1 MKRKSNPDRLT
12 PAELE
17 LMNILWE
24 GGPSTVQMVMEGLP
38 EGRELAYTTVQT
50 MLNTLHRKKKLKRV
64 LQSRAYYYEPT
75 VSHARAAGQALKDMV
90 RNLFGG
96 SPERLVLA
104 MLDTKQLTRK
114 KLRELERIVDDSAS
128 KEEEP

>member
-1 MKRKSNPDRLT
+1 MKRKFNPDRLT

-24 GGPSTVQMVMEGLP
+24 RGPSTVQMVMEGLP

-50 MLNTLHRKKKLKRV
+50 MLNTLHRKKKLKRA
-64 LQSRAYYYEPT
+64 LKNRAYYYEPT
-75 VSHARAAGQALKDMV
+75 VSHARAAGHALNDIV

-128 KEEEP
+128 KKEEP

>member
-24 GGPSTVQMVMEGLP
+24 RGPSTVQMVADQLP
-38 EGRELAYTTVQT
+38 ERRELAYTTVQT
-50 MLNTLHRKKKLKRV
+50 MLNTLLRKQKLKRV
-64 LQSRAYYYEPT
+64 LKNRAYYYEPT
-75 VSHARAAGQALKDMV
+75 VSHARAAGHALKDMV

-104 MLDTKQLTRK
+104 MLDTKQLTRE
-114 KLRELERIVDDSAS
+114 KLRELQRIVDESAS
-128 KEEEP
+128 KKE